1 MHPKKLS
8 FVFNYHNIEITFW
21 YQNMLR
27 CYHYADLKQIFFSY
41 CDILHLNKGWCAIEI
56 MKKNVSHKLP
66 ENSTCKNNILLI
78 TLLNVEFHLNTHP
91 VLIHSFV
98 FYSYT
103 CNTQNNASLHLFW
116 LGMFSYKQLFN
127 FQKIK
132 YSFLPF
138 DDNRNIG
145 LYNEDYITW
154 NLIEILRP

>member
-8 FVFNYHNIEITFW
+8 FIFNYHNIEITFW

-27 CYHYADLKQIFFSY
+27 CYHYADLKQIFYSY

-91 VLIHSFV
+91 VWFIPLYSTVMHAINKTTQASIYSDWACFHINNWLIF
-98 FYSYT
+98 
-103 CNTQNNASLHLFW
+103 
-116 LGMFSYKQLFN
+116 MK
-127 FQKIK
+127 
-132 YSFLPF
+132 
-138 DDNRNIG
+138 
-145 LYNEDYITW
+145 
-154 NLIEILRP
+154 

>member
-1 MHPKKLS
+1 MISKYATVLS
-8 FVFNYHNIEITFW
+8 LCWFETVFY
-21 YQNMLR
+21 
-27 CYHYADLKQIFFSY
+27 SY

-154 NLIEILRP
+154 NLIEILQP